1 MMDKKV
7 KGILLLHYIFGVV
20 AISSVIWVNN
30 TTISMTKNF
39 DPEWIPY
46 IGMVIG
52 IAMMYC
58 VILLPMTIR
67 VLRKKTPEKIERLY
81 ENLKNQNKKEFTFK
95 EVVKLNR
102 DMCVEDILEGL
113 IYLEKKEYIEY
124 ENGWIYL
131 R

>member
-30 TTISMTKNF
+30 ITKNF

-81 ENLKNQNKKEFTFK
+81 ENLKSQNKKEFTFK

>member
-20 AISSVIWVNN
+20 AISSAIWVNN
-30 TTISMTKNF
+30 TTKNF
-39 DPEWIPY
+39 DPEWIPH
-46 IGMVIG
+46 IAIVIG

-58 VILLPMTIR
+58 VILLPTTIK